1 MINQHASW
9 KALQSHA
16 TELKPLHLN
25 ELFNLEQDRFNTY
38 SFRHENL
45 LADFSKQRINLRTLE
60 LLKNLSES
68 CGLDDWKDK
77 LFSAENVNTSEKRPA
92 LHFALRNPADQP
104 LDFDG
109 NNIVEVVHQ
118 NLDKMAKFVD
128 RIRSG
133 QWRGYSGRAINTIV
147 NIGVGG
153 SDLGPYMASKALSDA
168 HAPAGKNLNIHFV
181 SSMDGSQLAD
191 LLENLN
197 PQRTLFIIS
206 SKSFTTIDTL
216 SNANTARQW
225 IKSASGADDLI
236 LNRRHFIGVSANPE
250 KMSEWGIPVNSQ
262 LFLWDWIGGRY
273 SMWSAIGLPIALKVG
288 MSGFREML
296 SGAHSMD
303 NHFKNAEYESNLP
316 TLLGLISIWNINFLN
331 IHAHAMLPYDGRLSL
346 LPAYLEQLEMESNGK
361 NVDRQDEAVNYRTCP
376 VIWGEVGPNAQH
388 AFYQLLHQGT
398 EPVMCDF
405 IVAARR
411 YHDSDNTNLQH
422 QHLLALANCLAQS
435 QVLAFGD
442 LATANDKSMPVYKR
456 YQGNQPSTTI
466 VMDELSPYSFG
477 QLIALYEHKVFVQSV
492 IWNINPFDQWGVEL
506 GKTMATDL
514 LEPLTK
520 FKDCSSL
527 NSSTAGLIRL
537 ITDSQVKPK

>member
-1 MINQHASW
+1 LITQHASW
-9 KALQSHA
+9 QALQSHA
-16 TELKPLHLN
+16 EKLKPLHLN
-25 ELFNLEQDRFNTY
+25 ELFNLEQDRFNAF
-38 SFRHENL
+38 SFRHEDL
-45 LADFSKQRINLRTLE
+45 LVDFSKQRINLETLE
-60 LLKNLSES
+60 LLKKLSES
-68 CGLDDWKDK
+68 CQLADWKDR

-92 LHFALRNPADQP
+92 LHFALRNPVEQP

-109 NNIVEVVHQ
+109 HDIVKDVHQ
-118 NLDKMAKFVD
+118 NLDKMAKFVN
-128 RIRSG
+128 RIHSG

-153 SDLGPYMASKALSDA
+153 SDLGPYMTSKALSDS
-168 HAPAGKNLNIHFV
+168 HVPAGKNLNIHFV

-225 IKSASGADDLI
+225 IKSASGADDLT

-250 KMSEWGIPVNSQ
+250 KMSEWGIPANSQ

-288 MSGFREML
+288 MNGFREML

-303 NHFKNAEYESNLP
+303 NHFKTAEFESNLP

-361 NVDRQDEAVNYRTCP
+361 NVDRQDDTVNYHTCP

-411 YHDSDNTNLQH
+411 YHDSNNTNLQH
-422 QHLLALANCLAQS
+422 QHLLALANCFAQS
-435 QVLAFGD
+435 QVLAIGD
-442 LATANDKSMPVYKR
+442 LASTNDKSTPVYKR

-466 VMDELSPYSFG
+466 VMDELSPYSLG
-477 QLIALYEHKVFVQSV
+477 QLISLYEHKVFVQSV
-492 IWNINPFDQWGVEL
+492 IWNVNPFDQWGVEL

-514 LEPLTK
+514 LDPLTGS
-520 FKDCSSL
+520 KDCSSL

-537 ITDSQVKPK
+537 ITERQVKSK